1 MTTERGSVLVWSLIA
16 ILAVWLGFPNNI
28 WSFPPAVLFW
38 PFALAVLGSR
48 FRGWRAAFLGGW
60 LISAAAMLTALYWLY
75 LPVAE
80 VGGLPLPLAL
90 LCAIFIAVCLAIQ
103 GGIFSLLAHGLKNR
117 NPWLFALTLALC
129 WYLLEYGFAVAIGV
143 PWLPLAGA
151 LVQWPLL
158 VQISDTLGAYLA
170 GALWLLAAF
179 LCLPLPGLAF
189 GRNQQ
194 PLMAAVG
201 VTLISVL
208 LWYGICGFTS
218 AHFEIGEGTD
228 ALMVEGNVDQNQK
241 WTPPFQQ
248 KSLAIYLRL
257 TARGLGQARALGIE
271 QPLILWPETAMP
283 FFYER
288 SPALAERLRQA
299 VRAWNCPLLFGAP
312 GVGRRDGEEVIFN
325 RAFLL
330 DPAGQTQGQ
339 YDKVHLVP
347 FGEYLP
353 SWLQLDFLEALL
365 QGVGIY
371 EEGVSIKSLNYGR
384 LALGVLICYEGIFP
398 WLARDRVSGGANI
411 LVDISNDGWFGRTP
425 AARQHLY
432 LTALRCI
439 EENRWLWRATNT
451 GISALVDNHGR
462 LVQTGP
468 MFKEGFL
475 LCHARLITERSLF
488 YYLCN
493 WLPWLAT
500 GLVCL
505 FLAMTGRVPATQE
518 SNGAF

>member
-1 MTTERGSVLVWSLIA
+1 MASKHGFSLAWSLIV

-28 WSFPPAVLFW
+28 WTFPPAVLFW
-38 PFALAVLGSR
+38 PFGLAVLGIR
-48 FRGWRAAFLGGW
+48 AKGWLSAFLGGW
-60 LISAAAMLTALYWLY
+60 LISATAMLTALYWLY

-90 LCAIFIAVCLAIQ
+90 LCAIFIALCLAVQ
-103 GGIFSLLAHGLKNR
+103 GGFFSILAFGLKHYS
-117 NPWLFALTLALC
+117 PLFFAPALALC
-129 WYLLEYGFAVAIGV
+129 WYLLEYGFAVMIGV

-151 LVQWPLL
+151 LAQWPLL
-158 VQISDTLGAYLA
+158 VQIADSLGAYLG
-170 GALWLLAAF
+170 GAIWLLAAF
-179 LCLPLPGLAF
+179 LCLPLPGLVYA
-189 GRNQQ
+189 RNQR
-194 PLMAAVG
+194 PLMAAFG

-208 LWYGICGFTS
+208 LWYGICGFTLDSPGSGES
-218 AHFEIGEGTD
+218 AD
-228 ALMVEGNVDQNQK
+228 ALMVEGNVNQNQK
-241 WTPPFQQ
+241 WTHPFQQ
-248 KSLAIYLRL
+248 KSLEIYLRL
-257 TARGLGQARALGIE
+257 TDQGVAQAHAAGMA

-288 SPALAERLRQA
+288 SPGLAERLRQA
-299 VRAWNCPLLFGAP
+299 VSDWNCPLLFGAP
-312 GVGRRDGEEVIFN
+312 GVGQEGGEEAIYN

-330 DPAGQTQGQ
+330 DPAGETLGH

-353 SWLQLDFLEALL
+353 AWLKLDFLDALL

-371 EEGVSIKSLNYGR
+371 EEGSSIKSLNYGK

-398 WLARDRVSGGANI
+398 WLARDRVAGGANI

-425 AARQHLY
+425 AAQQHLY

-451 GISALVDNHGR
+451 GISALIDNRGR
-462 LVQTGP
+462 LVLTGP
-468 MFKEGFL
+468 MFREGFL
-475 LCHARLITERSLF
+475 LCRARLITERSLF

-493 WLPWLAT
+493 WLPWLAS
-500 GLVCL
+500 GFVCF
-505 FLAMTGRVPATQE
+505 FLAMGRVRA
-518 SNGAF
+518 SKSGK

>member
-1 MTTERGSVLVWSLIA
+1 MLTWSLIA

-28 WSFPPAVLFW
+28 WSLPPAVLFW
-38 PFALAVLGSR
+38 PIGIAVLGVNA
-48 FRGWRAAFLGGW
+48 RGWHAAFLTGW
-60 LISAAAMLTALYWLY
+60 LVSAAAMLTALYWLY

-80 VGGLPLPLAL
+80 VGGLPLPMAL
-90 LCAIFIAVCLAIQ
+90 LCAIFIALCLAVQ
-103 GGIFSLLAHGLKNR
+103 GGIFSLLAFGLKHY
-117 NPWLFALTLALC
+117 NPWLFSLVLALC
-129 WYLLEYGFAVAIGV
+129 WYLLEYGFAVAVGV

-158 VQISDTLGAYLA
+158 VQVADSLGAYLA

-179 LCLPLPGLAF
+179 LCLPPSGLTFA
-189 GRNQQ
+189 RNQR
-194 PLMAAVG
+194 PLMAATG
-201 VTLISVL
+201 VTLVSAL
-208 LWYGICGFTS
+208 LWYGIYGFALASLQTS
-218 AHFEIGEGTD
+218 VSAD
-228 ALMVEGNVDQNQK
+228 ALMVEGNVNQNQK

-257 TARGLGQARALGIE
+257 TSRGLARARAAGME
-271 QPLILWPETAMP
+271 RPLILWPETAMP

-299 VRAWNCPLLFGAP
+299 VRDWNCPLLFGAP
-312 GVGRRDGEEVIFN
+312 GVGRKGGEDAIYN

-330 DPAGQTQGQ
+330 DPAGQTQGE

-353 SWLQLDFLEALL
+353 SWLKLDFLEALL

-371 EEGVSIKSLNYGR
+371 EEGSSIKSLNYEE

-425 AARQHLY
+425 AASQHLY

-451 GISALVDNHGR
+451 GISALVDNRGR
-462 LVQTGP
+462 LVLTGP
-468 MFKEGFL
+468 MFREGFL
-475 LCHARLITERSLF
+475 LCRARLITERSLF
-488 YYLCN
+488 YYLCH
-493 WLPWLAT
+493 WLPWLAS
-500 GLVCL
+500 GLVCF
-505 FLAMTGRVPATQE
+505 FLAAGRAGY
-518 SNGAF
+518 SKSGS